1 MNLVKAD
8 NALAAFG
15 GFDTLASQLEES
27 AQDARSNAEQLQD
40 GSVLYAKFRKG
51 GEEGDIS
58 PWEYGQDNLEIYPES
73 VWVLDPTTYQRGY
86 KGWQGS
92 YGGGSPQPGQ
102 SPDEILTPWNEA
114 WPARDP
120 DRPWISNPAFKF
132 RAMCIESPREEDV
145 GAMVE
150 FSVHQKMQE
159 GFKDI
164 EFALRER
171 VAQAARAKK
180 AGQDEQFAQL
190 MSEIYPTV
198 RFDAKTKVKT
208 KKYGSHNKPILI
220 HVGWTGQVQD
230 LDAVPVDDEPEAELA
245 AEVVKTRRRKT
256 TARRRRSQED

>member
-1 MNLVKAD
+1 M
-8 NALAAFG
+8 
-15 GFDTLASQLEES
+15 
-27 AQDARSNAEQLQD
+27 
-40 GSVLYAKFRKG
+40 VLFCTPSSER
-51 GEEGDIS
+51 EEGDIS
-58 PWEYGQDNLEIYPES
+58 PWEYGQDNIEIYPES

-102 SPDEILTPWNEA
+102 SPDEIMAPWNEA
-114 WPARDP
+114 WPARDA

-132 RAMCIESPREEDV
+132 RAMCVESPRDEDV

-164 EFALRER
+164 EFLLRER

-190 MSEIYPTV
+190 MGEIYPLV

-208 KKYGSHNKPILI
+208 KKYGSHNKPIL
-220 HVGWTGQVQD
+220 HHAGWTGQVQE
-230 LDAVPVDDEPEAELA
+230 LGAPTPVDDEPEAELA